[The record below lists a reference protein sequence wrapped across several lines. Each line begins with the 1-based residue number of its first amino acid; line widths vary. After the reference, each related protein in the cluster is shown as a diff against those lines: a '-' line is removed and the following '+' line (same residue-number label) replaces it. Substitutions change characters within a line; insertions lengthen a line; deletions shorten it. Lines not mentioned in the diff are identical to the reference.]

1 MNKSN
6 TRIDP
11 ADAVILFAD
20 LQAGI
25 VERTQATR
33 RKTLLISGV
42 ATETDYPG
50 AGDDVA
56 GEAHTQS

>member
-6 TRIDP
+6 PRIDP
-11 ADAVILFAD
+11 DAVILFAD

-33 RKTLLISGV
+33 PKTLLNFRGR
-42 ATETDYPG
+42 YGNRLPG
-50 AGDDVA
+50 RWGRRC
-56 GEAHTQS
+56 G